1 MKCRIVI
8 SGEQGCKEIEQS
20 LPIYR
25 LDILDLRSNEHA
37 VCNVGV
43 HYLDEEQSN
52 DCLKVI

>member
-52 DCLKVI
+52 NCLKVI